1 MSEATPAPSPTPA
14 EKPRGATAFLLR
26 LREFAREHM
35 LPLILGGLIF
45 TFVVVYLANRI
56 FILIGPGEAGVLF
69 RRLTDGTDTRRIH
82 AEGMSIIAPWNKMF
96 IYTVRVQERAELVEA
111 LSSNGL
117 TITVSVSVRYYPD
130 YSNLGILHQ
139 KVGPDYAEK
148 VVIPEVV
155 AGVREVIGRY
165 RPEEL
170 YTLKTSAISDA
181 IIQNVVRSV
190 SDKFIVLDD
199 VNIKNIKLPPLV
211 TTAIENKLQ
220 QEQMAQ
226 EYEFRLKREEEEAKR
241 LLTQAGGIA
250 AFNSTVSQS
259 LTEELLRFKGI
270 EATLELSKS
279 PNSKV
284 VVIGSGQDGLPLIL
298 NPDGAPAPAP
308 TPAR

>member
-1 MSEATPAPSPTPA
+1 MSADTPAPHPMSASQP
-14 EKPRGATAFLLR
+14 KPRGIAALIQRFR
-26 LREFAREHM
+26 AFAREHM

-45 TFVVVYLANRI
+45 TFLVVYLANRI

-69 RRLTDGTDTRRIH
+69 HRLTNGTDTRRVYG
-82 AEGMSIIAPWNKMF
+82 EGMSIIAPWNKMF
-96 IYTVRVQERAELVEA
+96 IYNVRVQERANVVEA

-117 TITVSVSVRYYPD
+117 TITVSVSLRYYPD

-148 VVIPEVV
+148 VVIPEVT

-170 YTLKTSAISDA
+170 YTLKTSAISEA
-181 IIQNVVRSV
+181 IIQNVVRAV

-199 VNIKNIKLPPLV
+199 VNIKNIKLPALV

-250 AFNSTVSQS
+250 AFNEKVNQS
-259 LTEELLRFKGI
+259 LTEDLLRFKGI

-284 VVIGSGQDGLPLIL
+284 VVIGSGADGLPLIL
-298 NPDGAPAPAP
+298 NPDGAPAA